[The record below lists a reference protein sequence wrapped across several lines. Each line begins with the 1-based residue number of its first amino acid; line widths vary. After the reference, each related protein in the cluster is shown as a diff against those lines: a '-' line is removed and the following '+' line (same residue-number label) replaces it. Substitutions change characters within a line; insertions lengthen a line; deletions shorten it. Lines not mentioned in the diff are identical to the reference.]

1 MQISISTTAINV
13 INHYG
18 YGDYEDIN
26 IWPHTFT
33 YQHINIR
40 SFLAC
45 ADKVRASQFA
55 QSHLY
60 KNIRSL
66 KGTVAIYKV

>member
-26 IWPHTFT
+26 IWPQTFT

-40 SFLAC
+40 SILA
-45 ADKVRASQFA
+45 RAVSA
-55 QSHLY
+55 S
-60 KNIRSL
+60 
-66 KGTVAIYKV
+66 